1 MSPRDSEHDLQRTEQ
16 EPVTFVDKR
25 KVDPETGRPREGD
38 AIPEPLAGTATAP
51 QPGSVPDEGVTPGD
65 AESSAGA
72 DGEVIDAADAGDAA
86 GAGDTTGAG
95 DTAEAPADA
104 APEKDEVAELTADLQ
119 RVQAEYANYRRR
131 TDRDKQAV
139 IDNAKASVVSQLL
152 PVLDDLERAR
162 QHGDLETGPLK
173 AVADK
178 LAGVFS
184 NIGLA
189 TFGAEGDKFDPAVH
203 EAVSHEGDGSEPV
216 VGTLMRPGYKLGDR
230 VLRTAMVG
238 VVDAE
243 SSDEQ

>member
-1 MSPRDSEHDLQRTEQ
+1 MSSDSTEQ

-25 KVDPETGRPREGD
+25 KIDPETGQPRVGD
-38 AIPEPLAGTATAP
+38 AIPEPMAGTGTAP
-51 QPGSVPDEGVTPGD
+51 QPGSVPEEGVTPGD
-65 AESSAGA
+65 AESSAGSENDA
-72 DGEVIDAADAGDAA
+72 EVVDEAEVVEEAADPR
-86 GAGDTTGAG
+86 DTQ
-95 DTAEAPADA
+95 
-104 APEKDEVAELTADLQ
+104 VAELTADLQ

-178 LAGVFS
+178 LAGVFTS
-184 NIGLA
+184 IGLS
-189 TFGAEGDKFDPAVH
+189 TFGAVGDKFDPAVH

-238 VVDAE
+238 VVDDPTEEPSAE
-243 SSDEQ
+243 Q